1 MSSESLLGEITL
13 SKHCM
18 YVEVDHMVLQW
29 VGMSLLPWRTL
40 LHQGQKISAYKANM
54 ISVFLDIRLALR
66 QQRIKKTDKSFLNSC
81 RRSTINAFS
90 RPQQQVI
97 TSQMFLVKALWFQQL
112 NKSFYMACE
121 WVTDNVSY
129 CFHEWSVVCSV
140 CSFCINE

>member
-1 MSSESLLGEITL
+1 MKNDETFSACRYGVAGPTYQVLLWQN
-13 SKHCM
+13 SKVHYRHNM
-18 YVEVDHMVLQW
+18 HM
-29 VGMSLLPWRTL
+29 
-40 LHQGQKISAYKANM
+40 SAYQANM

-112 NKSFYMACE
+112 NKCFYMASE
-121 WVTDNVSY
+121 WVTDHVSC

-140 CSFCINE
+140 YN